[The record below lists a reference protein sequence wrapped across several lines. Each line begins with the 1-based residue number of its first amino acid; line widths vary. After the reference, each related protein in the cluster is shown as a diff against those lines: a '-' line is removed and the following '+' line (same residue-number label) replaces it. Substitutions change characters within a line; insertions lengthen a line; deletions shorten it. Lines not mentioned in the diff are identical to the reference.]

1 MKPENPKK
9 SIVKVLDDLDRAEA
23 SQVFSFIKSIQG
35 KSKPDVYLKFKLK
48 AMKEIEEALSG
59 KEKLEVSLG

>member
-23 SQVFSFIKSIQG
+23 NQVFSFIKSIQG
-35 KSKPDVYLKFKLK
+35 KSKPDVYLKFKSR

-59 KEKLEVSLG
+59 KEKFEVSLG